1 MAIINSP
8 GGAPITPP
16 LTVQDLLD
24 LDFLRVDENGFIIDG
39 TGTNISGS
47 PAVADQDAL
56 LALDA
61 SLYDGFVLNVQ
72 SGMNNSFHAS
82 NGTAFGPLNGQYV
95 QEKTNL
101 TVAKLV
107 VPANA
112 LTWTAA
118 NNGGTVRLTT
128 VSNASHGLTTS
139 PAVGCSLRVISGT
152 GWTANSDHV
161 ITAVDDTSGV
171 RTVDLATAWASQGA
185 PTVAD
190 TTDEIVFKTVTL
202 PKLRGTSIVLFEF
215 STLFTVFGSTHSIRT
230 RMYLDGTNLYDN
242 NFAST
247 SNAYTPFRW
256 GIKNLGATNSQRG
269 LSASNSTGY
278 QVSTGSP
285 LTAAVDT
292 SVSKDV
298 TFAFLCDTPNL
309 ACEMTDLATIIR
321 G

>member
-8 GGAPITPP
+8 GVTVGPP
-16 LTVQDLLD
+16 GLTVQDLLD
-24 LDFLRVDENGFIIDG
+24 LDFLRVDVDGFIIDG

-47 PAVADQDAL
+47 PAVADQAAL
-56 LALDA
+56 LALDPA
-61 SLYDGFVLNVQ
+61 LYDGFALNVQ

-82 NGTAFGPLNGQYV
+82 NGTAFSPLNGQYT

-101 TVAKLV
+101 AVAKLV

-128 VSNASHGLTTS
+128 VANASHGLTTT

-161 ITAVDDTSGV
+161 ITAVNDTSGV
-171 RTVDLATAWASQGA
+171 RTVDLSTAWASQGA
-185 PTVAD
+185 PTIAD

-202 PKLRGTSIVLFEF
+202 PILRSTSAVLFEF
-215 STLFTVFGSTHSIRT
+215 STLFTILGTAHSIRT

-247 SNAYTPFRW
+247 TNAYTPFRW
-256 GIKNLGATNSQRG
+256 GIKNMGATNSQRG

-292 SVSKDV
+292 SVAKNV

-309 ACEMTDLATIIR
+309 ACEMTDLITIIR